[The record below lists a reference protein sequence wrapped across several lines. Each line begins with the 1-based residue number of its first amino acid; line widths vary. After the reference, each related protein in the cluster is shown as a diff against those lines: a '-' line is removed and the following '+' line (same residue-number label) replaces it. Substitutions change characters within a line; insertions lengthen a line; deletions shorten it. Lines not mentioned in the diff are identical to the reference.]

1 MKILAWGYLG
11 ASTET
16 EIEIG
21 ALLKQKG
28 RAIARP
34 FLVL

>member
-1 MKILAWGYLG
+1 MKMLAWEYLG
-11 ASTET
+11 ASTEAW
-16 EIEIG
+16 IEIG

-34 FLVL
+34 FHVL